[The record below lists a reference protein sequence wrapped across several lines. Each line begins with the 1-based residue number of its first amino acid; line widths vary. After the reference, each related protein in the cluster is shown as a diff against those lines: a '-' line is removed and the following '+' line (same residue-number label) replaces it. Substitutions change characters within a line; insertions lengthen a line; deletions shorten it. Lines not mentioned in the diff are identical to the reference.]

1 MTTVRAASAAL
12 LLLGSGLGTVAPA
25 PAPRTAPTIDGYT
38 VLTADFHVHASPG
51 DGALTPARLR
61 DQAGR
66 YGIDVIAITNHNQLH
81 AARLM
86 RGSDRFGVDPIVILG
101 AEVTNPNYHL
111 IAVGISRPVNWD
123 QPAARAVDDVHAQG
137 GVAIAAH
144 PTHDYARGW
153 DDEAVSRLDGVEA
166 AHPALG
172 ESVEVEREF
181 AEFVERARTLK
192 PGIASIGSSDFHV
205 HDRIGRCRT
214 YVLVRARSAS
224 GVIEAVRAGRTVAE
238 AADGRLFGNP
248 ALVRVVAETRR
259 SDYGGQ
265 PSAWTMI
272 SSVCGWL
279 GAAGLMLLRAGEP
292 RRSGGPAR
300 PSVLYHTDAQPGG

>member
-1 MTTVRAASAAL
+1 MTRVRAASAAL
-12 LLLGSGLGTVAPA
+12 FLLGLVLGTLAPA
-25 PAPRTAPTIDGYT
+25 PAPRTAPTFDGYT
-38 VLTADFHVHASPG
+38 ILTADFHVHASPG

-61 DQAGR
+61 DQAAR
-66 YGIDVIAITNHNQLH
+66 YGIDVIAVTNHNQLH

-86 RGSDRFGVDPIVILG
+86 GWRDRRSLDPIVILG

-144 PTHDYARGW
+144 PTHDYSRGW
-153 DDEAVSRLDGVEA
+153 DDEAVARLDGVEA

-172 ESVEVEREF
+172 ESAEIERQIT
-181 AEFVERARTLK
+181 EFVERARALK

-214 YVLVRARSAS
+214 YVFVRERSAS
-224 GVIEAVRAGRTVAE
+224 AVIDAVRAGRTVAE
-238 AADGRLFGNP
+238 AADGRLFGDPELVQRVDAARFRVHTEQVP
-248 ALVRVVAETRR
+248 A
-259 SDYGGQ
+259 
-265 PSAWTMI
+265 P
-272 SSVCGWL
+272 SSVEGPAPSSVEGSSLLAWL
-279 GAAGLMLLRAGEP
+279 GVAGLMLLRS
-292 RRSGGPAR
+292 RRS
-300 PSVLYHTDAQPGG
+300 